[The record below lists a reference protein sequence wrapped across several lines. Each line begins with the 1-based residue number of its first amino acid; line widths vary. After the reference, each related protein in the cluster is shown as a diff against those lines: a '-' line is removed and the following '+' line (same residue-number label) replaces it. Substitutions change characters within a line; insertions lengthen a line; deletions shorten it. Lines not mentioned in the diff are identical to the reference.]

1 MSALPLILLGGA
13 ALLMMGKKKKTT
25 PSEEGYVPQ
34 IPELPDRPDT
44 GGEPGGAAPGEDPG
58 PEVGDTIEK
67 GIRRD
72 RTGAHNW
79 AIKLAESG
87 YTAIDLPTGTHGP
100 SDEIGFSETVAG
112 AKKILSDF
120 YNEAIIDAGYPEET
134 KVDPGRRLTA
144 GTSDRLRA
152 R

>member
-25 PSEEGYVPQ
+25 SSDEGYVPQ
-34 IPELPDRPDT
+34 IPELPERPDQ
-44 GGEPGGAAPGEDPG
+44 GEPEDVPGEGAG
-58 PEVGDTIEK
+58 PQVGDTVES

-79 AIKLAESG
+79 VIKLAESG
-87 YTAIDLPTGTHGP
+87 YTAMDLPTGAHGP
-100 SDEIGFSETVAG
+100 RDEIGFSETVAG

-120 YNEAIIDAGYPEET
+120 YNEALADADGHRPQ
-134 KVDPGRRLTA
+134 GGGA
-144 GTSDRLRA
+144 NA
-152 R
+152 RCGI